1 MNYVDK
7 VRTLAEN
14 EAKKIGLNIESVEW
28 VFENEVYILR
38 IIADKGDG
46 LDIDDATA
54 LNEALSKL
62 LDKEDFIKEE
72 YMLEVSSPGIER
84 ELKDDSDIK
93 NNIGEYVHIDFKNKF
108 GITKDSFINEIE
120 GYIDS
125 VQEEDKKISL
135 LVLKINIKGRVKKI
149 EIEKE
154 NIKFIRKAIK
164 F

>member
-7 VRTLAEN
+7 VKVLAEA
-14 EAKKIGLNIESVEW
+14 EAKKLGLTIESIEW

-38 IIADKGDG
+38 IIADKDDG
-46 LDIDDATA
+46 LDINDATS
-54 LNEALSKL
+54 LNEAMSEV
-62 LDKEDFIKEE
+62 LDREDFIDEE

-84 ELKDDSDIK
+84 ELKNDNDIK
-93 NNIGEYVHIDFKNKF
+93 KNIGEYVHIDFCNKF

-125 VQEEDKKISL
+125 VEEKDNKISL
-135 LVLKINIKGRVKKI
+135 IVLKINIKGRVKRI

>member
-7 VRTLAEN
+7 VRTLAES

-54 LNEALSKL
+54 LNEALSEL

-72 YMLEVSSPGIER
+72 YMLEVSSPGIEGWFWYQ
-84 ELKDDSDIK
+84 K
-93 NNIGEYVHIDFKNKF
+93 
-108 GITKDSFINEIE
+108 
-120 GYIDS
+120 
-125 VQEEDKKISL
+125 
-135 LVLKINIKGRVKKI
+135 
-149 EIEKE
+149 
-154 NIKFIRKAIK
+154 
-164 F
+164 

>member
-7 VRTLAEN
+7 VRTLAEG

-46 LDIDDATA
+46 LDIDDATT
-54 LNEALSKL
+54 LNEALSEL

-93 NNIGEYVHIDFKNKF
+93 NNIGQYVHIDFKNKF

-125 VQEEDKKISL
+125 VQEEDEKISL

>member
-14 EAKKIGLNIESVEW
+14 EVKKIGLNIESVEW

-46 LDIDDATA
+46 LDIDDATT
-54 LNEALSKL
+54 LNEALSEL

>member
-1 MNYVDK
+1 
-7 VRTLAEN
+7 
-14 EAKKIGLNIESVEW
+14 
-28 VFENEVYILR
+28 
-38 IIADKGDG
+38 
-46 LDIDDATA
+46 
-54 LNEALSKL
+54 
-62 LDKEDFIKEE
+62 
-72 YMLEVSSPGIER
+72 MLEVSSPGIER

-93 NNIGEYVHIDFKNKF
+93 NNIGEYVHIDFKSKF

-125 VQEEDKKISL
+125 VQEEDEKISL

-154 NIKFIRKAIK
+154 NIKFIRNAII

>member
-7 VRTLAEN
+7 VRTLAES

-46 LDIDDATA
+46 LDIDDATT
-54 LNEALSKL
+54 LNEALSEL

-84 ELKDDSDIK
+84 ELQDDSDIK
-93 NNIGEYVHIDFKNKF
+93 NNIGEYVHIDFKNEF

-125 VQEEDKKISL
+125 VQEEDEKISL